1 MTVVVKVKVIRRSC
15 FAMELRESARHLS
28 GKENYSWGR
37 GEREL
42 MITNCDFSSLVV
54 DRLCDHA
61 RGQNTAATCFY
72 FDFSARKEQSAIGM
86 PGSLLKQVVCGME
99 EIPEEISW
107 AIREQKMDVGGRG
120 PLKRSIQTS

>member
-1 MTVVVKVKVIRRSC
+1 
-15 FAMELRESARHLS
+15 MELRELARHLS
-28 GKENYSWGR
+28 GKGIYSWGR

-42 MITNCDFSSLVV
+42 TLTSSDFSSLVV

-61 RGQNTAATCFY
+61 RGQNTAVTCFY
-72 FDFSARKEQSAIGM
+72 FDFAARKEQSAINM
-86 PGSLLKQVVCGME
+86 LGSLLKQVVGGME